1 MKVVC
6 IDNTSGN
13 ARHLDLW
20 GVYDAVPETVESIG
34 GPPEDFYIIKTK
46 PYLKP
51 HLRQDM
57 STQEQ
62 EIWIDKKAFIT
73 IDQFRQIRLKEL
85 GID

>member
-20 GVYDAVPETVESIG
+20 VVYDAVQDSLNGFSDI
-34 GPPEDFYIIKTK
+34 DYYIIKAK

-51 HLRQDM
+51 HLRQDR
-57 STQEQ
+57 SQIEQ
-62 EIWIDKKAFIT
+62 EIWIDKKVFIT
-73 IDQFRQIRLKEL
+73 LEEWRKRQLETI
-85 GID
+85 GI